1 MFFNSV
7 QNCILVI
14 KKSDS
19 HYQLSAFVRGSNRSR
34 CGGLKSSS
42 CCTLDSHPLPG
53 ILKQCR
59 LMIIYFFSF
68 QYFSFQYCFVLSQI
82 SHFLLLNLLT
92 HSTRLSLIYPSS
104 HSVVLQLSM
113 FPFFLLILGLVA
125 FITHYNNLNILTRSQ
140 CQCFKNSFQFLSHD
154 FCDGEVQ

>member
-7 QNCILVI
+7 QNCILLI

-19 HYQLSAFVRGSNRSR
+19 HQQLSAFVRGSNRSR

-42 CCTLDSHPLPG
+42 CCTLDSRPLPG

-59 LMIIYFFSF
+59 LMIIYFFF
-68 QYFSFQYCFVLSQI
+68 ILVLLTCFMLSQI

-154 FCDGEVQ
+154 FCDGEVQQQ

>member
-19 HYQLSAFVRGSNRSR
+19 HQQLSAFVRGSNRSR
-34 CGGLKSSS
+34 CRGLKSSS

-59 LMIIYFFSF
+59 LMIIYFFFHFSTSHLLHALTNFPLPLIEPSNSF
-68 QYFSFQYCFVLSQI
+68 NQAIPNLPLFSLSCI
-82 SHFLLLNLLT
+82 ATLNV
-92 HSTRLSLIYPSS
+92 S
-104 HSVVLQLSM
+104 
-113 FPFFLLILGLVA
+113 FFLLILGLVA

>member
-19 HYQLSAFVRGSNRSR
+19 HQQLSAFVRGSNRSR

-42 CCTLDSHPLPG
+42 CCTLDSNPLPG

-68 QYFSFQYCFVLSQI
+68 QYFSFQYCFMLSQI

-113 FPFFLLILGLVA
+113 FPFFLLTLGLVA